1 MSGLVT
7 FFHVPTT
14 HNEVTFHMLSL
25 DFHVSFVYI
34 HVHMHV
40 CVCVGTTGQ
49 YLVSS
54 VITLLSIL
62 RKYFFKKFMCI
73 SALPALCMCTIYVRC
88 LCKRILIPCDCSYRD
103 F

>member
-7 FFHVPTT
+7 LFHVPTT

-62 RKYFFKKFMCI
+62 RKYFFKK
-73 SALPALCMCTIYVRC
+73 IYVYKC
-88 LCKRILIPCDCSYRD
+88 FTCIMYVYYICAVPM
-103 F
+103 